1 MHHHN
6 ASSANISVEWRII
19 YGHGSSNTAVVQEPD
34 TDRDGSR
41 SPVHVDKAKVR
52 AMELGVLV
60 SAIPFDMH
68 VRVERDAGE

>member
-1 MHHHN
+1 
-6 ASSANISVEWRII
+6 
-19 YGHGSSNTAVVQEPD
+19 VQEPD